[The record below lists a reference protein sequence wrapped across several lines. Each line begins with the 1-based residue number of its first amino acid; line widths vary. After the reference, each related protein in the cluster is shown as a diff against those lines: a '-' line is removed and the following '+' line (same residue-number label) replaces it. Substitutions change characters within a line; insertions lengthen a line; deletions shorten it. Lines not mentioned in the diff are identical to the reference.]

1 MIGAQVAAYSA
12 RGHVV
17 EVKAFTAGLKMLK
30 NTTINARR
38 SGDDGQAK
46 LPLARVVSGGQTGV
60 DRGALDA
67 ALELGFPCGG
77 WCPPGRLAEDGCIPQ
92 HYPVQELASGGYRQR
107 TIKNVLDSDGTLLIH
122 FGGPEGGTSL
132 TLQQCIR
139 KGKPYVLLDGNAT
152 AVARACQIAAAFVA
166 ENSIVTLNVAG
177 PRISRESRGHQYAY
191 AVMIELL
198 RVATDSAQSVS
209 SPSEGG

>member
-1 MIGAQVAAYSA
+1 MLTRPNTKLGA
-12 RGHVV
+12 H
-17 EVKAFTAGLKMLK
+17 
-30 NTTINARR
+30 R
-38 SGDDGQAK
+38 SGDDSQAAP
-46 LPLARVVSGGQTGV
+46 PLAKVISGGQTGV

-77 WCPPGRLAEDGCIPQ
+77 WCPPGRLAEDGCIPLR
-92 HYPVQELASGGYRQR
+92 YPVQELASGGYRQR
-107 TIKNVLDSDGTLLIH
+107 TIKNVLESDGTVLIH

-139 KGKPYVLLDGNAT
+139 KGKPYMLLDGNAVT
-152 AVARACQIAAAFVA
+152 AADAGQIAADFVA
-166 ENSIVTLNVAG
+166 ENNVVTLNVAG

-198 RVATDSAQSVS
+198 RPAIESRGAD
-209 SPSEGG
+209 